1 MESQRGSCGIAR
13 QAPAPLAAVC
23 CALTLAACETG
34 RLGSGDDS
42 AGAPTVDRTVASAG
56 ALAAYLEVLQR
67 LVESGPAE
75 QAEIVVAAQREFE
88 LAPTPSHQLRYALAL
103 AAPNHAGSDPVKAQQ
118 LLRELLAV
126 PETMLPAE
134 RALAMLELMKVDQQ
148 MLLAAENRRLQ
159 NDQARADRDRIAAT
173 NRRLQAEIEENA
185 RLRKALEEA
194 QAKLDAIADIER
206 KINERNSNT
215 EGRRP

>member
-1 MESQRGSCGIAR
+1 MQLK
-13 QAPAPLAAVC
+13 PLALTC
-23 CALTLAACETG
+23 CALALVACETG
-34 RLGSGDDS
+34 RLGRAGDDTI
-42 AGAPTVDRTVASAG
+42 GTPTVDRTAAAAG
-56 ALAAYLEVLQR
+56 ALASYLEVLQR

-103 AAPNHAGSDPVKAQQ
+103 GAPGHAGADPARAQT

-134 RALAMLELMKVDQQ
+134 RALAMLELMKIDQQ
-148 MLLAAENRRLQ
+148 LLLAAENRRLQ
-159 NDQARADRDRIAAT
+159 TDQARADRDRIAAT

-185 RLRKALEEA
+185 KLRKELADA
-194 QAKLDAIADIER
+194 QAKLDAIANIER
-206 KINERNSNT
+206 SINERNNNS
-215 EGRRP
+215 EGRQP

>member
-1 MESQRGSCGIAR
+1 MQLRAIALVFG
-13 QAPAPLAAVC
+13 ALA
-23 CALTLAACETG
+23 LAACQPG
-34 RLGSGDDS
+34 RLGRTSDETVIP
-42 AGAPTVDRTVASAG
+42 AVDRAAADAG

-103 AAPNHAGSDPVKAQQ
+103 AAPGHAGSDLATAQK

-126 PETMLPAE
+126 PETMQPAE
-134 RALAMLELMKVDQQ
+134 RSLAMLELMKVDRQL
-148 MLLAAENRRLQ
+148 LLAAENRRLQ
-159 NDQARADRDRIAAT
+159 NDQNRADRDRLSAT

-185 RLRKALEEA
+185 RLRKRLDEA
-194 QAKLDAIADIER
+194 QAKLDEIANIER
-206 KINERNSNT
+206 SINERNNSNT
-215 EGRRP
+215 EGRQP

>member
-1 MESQRGSCGIAR
+1 MQLKA
-13 QAPAPLAAVC
+13 LALVC

-34 RLGSGDDS
+34 RLGRTSDDT
-42 AGAPTVDRTVASAG
+42 AGTPAIDRTAAAAG

-75 QAEIVVAAQREFE
+75 QAEIVVAAQGEFE

-103 AAPNHAGSDPVKAQQ
+103 AAPGHAGSDPAKAQT
-118 LLRELLAV
+118 LLRELLAM
-126 PETMLPAE
+126 PEMMLPAE

-148 MLLAAENRRLQ
+148 LLLAAENRRLQ

-185 RLRKALEEA
+185 KLRKELADA
-194 QAKLDAIADIER
+194 QAKLDAIANIER
-206 KINERNSNT
+206 SINERNNSNT
-215 EGRRP
+215 EGRQP

>member
-1 MESQRGSCGIAR
+1 MLLKPIA
-13 QAPAPLAAVC
+13 LVC
-23 CALTLAACETG
+23 CAFALAACETG
-34 RLGSGDDS
+34 RLGRTGEDTT
-42 AGAPTVDRTVASAG
+42 GTLPVDRTAAAAG

-67 LVESGPAE
+67 LVESGAAE

-88 LAPTPSHQLRYALAL
+88 LAPTASHQLRYALAL
-103 AAPNHAGSDPVKAQQ
+103 AAPGHAGSDPAKAQT

-148 MLLAAENRRLQ
+148 LLLGAENRRLQ
-159 NDQARADRDRIAAT
+159 TEQARADRDRIAAT

-185 RLRKALEEA
+185 RLRKELADA
-194 QAKLDAIADIER
+194 QAKLDAIANIER
-206 KINERNSNT
+206 SINERNSNT
-215 EGRRP
+215 EGRQP

>member
-1 MESQRGSCGIAR
+1 MQHRSLSALI
-13 QAPAPLAAVC
+13 C
-23 CALTLAACETG
+23 CAFVLAACETG
-34 RLGSGDDS
+34 RLGRTSDDS
-42 AGAPTVDRTVASAG
+42 AGTPAVDRTAASAG

-103 AAPNHAGSDPVKAQQ
+103 AAPNHAGTDPAKAQT

-134 RALAMLELMKVDQQ
+134 RALAMLELMKVDREL
-148 MLLAAENRRLQ
+148 LLAEENRRLQ
-159 NDQARADRDRIAAT
+159 TDQARADRDRIAAT

-185 RLRKALEEA
+185 KLRKELADA
-194 QAKLDAIADIER
+194 QAKLDAIANIER
-206 KINERNSNT
+206 SINERNNGNT
-215 EGRRP
+215 EGRQP

>member
-1 MESQRGSCGIAR
+1 MQPR
-13 QAPAPLAAVC
+13 PLVLVC
-23 CALTLAACETG
+23 CALTLAACQTG
-34 RLGSGDDS
+34 PLGRAGDDT
-42 AGAPTVDRTVASAG
+42 AGTPTVDRTVAAAG

-88 LAPTPSHQLRYALAL
+88 LTPTASHQLRYALAL
-103 AAPNHAGSDPVKAQQ
+103 AAPGHAGSDPVKAQT

-134 RALAMLELMKVDQQ
+134 RALAMLELMKVDRQL
-148 MLLAAENRRLQ
+148 LLAAENRRLQ
-159 NDQARADRDRIAAT
+159 NDQARVDRDRIAAT

-194 QAKLDAIADIER
+194 QAKLEAIANIER
-206 KINERNSNT
+206 ERSINPRNSNT
-215 EGRRP
+215 EGRQP

>member
-1 MESQRGSCGIAR
+1 MQLRPICVA
-13 QAPAPLAAVC
+13 C
-23 CALTLAACETG
+23 CALALAACQTG
-34 RLGSGDDS
+34 RLGPGDDT
-42 AGAPTVDRTVASAG
+42 AGTPTVDRTAAAAG

-103 AAPNHAGSDPVKAQQ
+103 AAPNHAGSDPAKAQT
-118 LLRELLAV
+118 LLRELLAM

-148 MLLAAENRRLQ
+148 LLLAAENRRLQ
-159 NDQARADRDRIAAT
+159 NDQARADRDRLAAT

-185 RLRKALEEA
+185 RLRKALDEA
-194 QAKLDAIADIER
+194 QAKLDAIANIER
-206 KINERNSNT
+206 SINERNNSNT
-215 EGRRP
+215 EGRQP